1 MNFRSSLTGYGFVNV
16 LFFYPAEGE
25 KKEKRRRYSNFVGF
39 REI

>member
-25 KKEKRRRYSNFVGF
+25 KKGEKKEIFEF
-39 REI
+39 RWIS